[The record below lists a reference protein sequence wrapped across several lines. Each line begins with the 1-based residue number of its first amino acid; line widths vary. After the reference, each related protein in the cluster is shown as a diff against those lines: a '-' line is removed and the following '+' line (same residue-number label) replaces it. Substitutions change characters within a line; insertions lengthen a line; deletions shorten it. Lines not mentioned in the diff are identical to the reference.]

1 MSFCKSKEK
10 NLKSRKKKIN
20 YSVWF
25 DLLIVCLI
33 LWGGLTIFESWN
45 DQKKK
50 DRKEYLRESFSPMSD
65 DPEIQEAYNENH

>member
-1 MSFCKSKEK
+1 MSSCKSKEK
-10 NLKSRKKKIN
+10 SLKNSKKKIN

-33 LWGGLTIFESWN
+33 LWGGLTIFESWS

-65 DPEIQEAYNENH
+65 DPEIQEAYKTK